1 MDKEN
6 NNQGILESLEIF
18 KWTAT
23 EIPSFRFLGD
33 KALKQ
38 KCIPFKEEEFGQQ
51 EIKEIAKEI
60 IDTLKKYRAKTGIG
74 IGLAA
79 NQIGITRRMIV
90 VWLKEEPE
98 VLVNPEILESEGEGS
113 YWESC
118 MSSGIML
125 IGKVIRSWQGTFRYK
140 DLEGKEHTFKADPKQ
155 TRVLLHEIDHLNGIT
170 CVEEYEKGTERFTKG
185 IEDIKSAGKL
195 EKIE

>member
-1 MDKEN
+1 MNKEN
-6 NNQGILESLEIF
+6 NKGILESLEIF

-23 EIPSFRFLGD
+23 EIPEFRFLGD
-33 KALKQ
+33 EVLKQ
-38 KCIPFKEEEFGQQ
+38 KCIPFKEEEFGQE
-51 EIKEIAKEI
+51 EIKEISKKL

-79 NQIGITRRMIV
+79 NQIGINRRIIAI
-90 VWLKEEPE
+90 WLEEEPE
-98 VLVNPEILESEGEGS
+98 ILVNPEISDSESKGS

-125 IGKVIRSWQGTFRYK
+125 IGKVIRPWQGKFRYR
-140 DLEGKEHTFKADPKQ
+140 DLNGKEHIIEANPKQ

-170 CVEEYEKGTERFTKG
+170 CVEKYEEGTERFTKG
-185 IEDIKSAGKL
+185 IEDIKTAGKL